1 MKLTEKQKTA
11 IKIELY
17 KKIKNSDTRSKI
29 IATAFGF
36 AEENGEDGDLESMV
50 SYLMRNQDK
59 INEMYMSYGMT
70 TPYVSEKEKPSKK
83 KKKNERR
90 KI

>member
-11 IKIELY
+11 IRVELY
-17 KKIKNSDTRSKI
+17 KKVKNANTRSKI

-50 SYLMRNQDK
+50 SYLMRNQNK
-59 INEMYMSYGMT
+59 IDEMHKTYGMI
-70 TPYVSEKEKPSKK
+70 TPYISESEKK
-83 KKKNERR
+83 KKK
-90 KI
+90 KKKK

>member
-11 IKIELY
+11 IRVELY
-17 KKIKNSDTRSKI
+17 KKVKNANTRSKI

-36 AEENGEDGDLESMV
+36 AEDNGEDGDLESMV

-59 INEMYMSYGMT
+59 IDEMHKTYGMI
-70 TPYVSEKEKPSKK
+70 TPYISESEKKKTKK
-83 KKKNERR
+83 KKK
-90 KI
+90 

>member
-11 IKIELY
+11 IRVELY
-17 KKIKNSDTRSKI
+17 KKVKNANTRSKI

-36 AEENGEDGDLESMV
+36 AEDNGEDGDLESMV

-59 INEMYMSYGMT
+59 IDEMHKTYGMI
-70 TPYVSEKEKPSKK
+70 TPYISESDKKTKK
-83 KKKNERR
+83 KKK
-90 KI
+90 KK

>member
-17 KKIKNSDTRSKI
+17 KKVKNANTRSKI

-36 AEENGEDGDLESMV
+36 AEDNGEDGDLESMV
-50 SYLMRNQDK
+50 SYLMENQDK
-59 INEMYMSYGMT
+59 IDQMYKTYGMV
-70 TPYVSEKEKPSKK
+70 TPYISENGNKKTKK
-83 KKKNERR
+83 KK
-90 KI
+90 

>member
-11 IKIELY
+11 IRVELY
-17 KKIKNSDTRSKI
+17 KKVKNANTRSKI

-50 SYLMRNQDK
+50 SYLMRNQNK
-59 INEMYMSYGMT
+59 IDEMHKTYGMI
-70 TPYVSEKEKPSKK
+70 TPYVPEREKK
-83 KKKNERR
+83 KKK
-90 KI
+90 KK